1 MSTFYCASR
10 TLHVCLEK
18 GVRGQFCR
26 SRTHS
31 GQTIRFHCLFCHG
44 YEERN
49 APSAGILAVG
59 SIGNPTMALHLA
71 RMAKRLAKIVT
82 VYTNGDDKLAEGIT
96 KEAINDDNISVQ
108 SLPIQRLE
116 KGAEGSSVVVHLP
129 GGKTVTEGFL
139 VSFPFPSASPEN
151 GTARS
156 MATKL
161 ILILQSGS

>member
-1 MSTFYCASR
+1 
-10 TLHVCLEK
+10 
-18 GVRGQFCR
+18 
-26 SRTHS
+26 
-31 GQTIRFHCLFCHG
+31 
-44 YEERN
+44 
-49 APSAGILAVG
+49 
-59 SIGNPTMALHLA
+59 MALHLA

-116 KGAEGSSVVVHLP
+116 KGAEGSSVVVYLP